1 MINAELGNADFIS
14 DFDGLKISAV
24 VSIPNET
31 IRGIVQ
37 IVHGMN
43 EHKERYFDFMDY
55 LAGKGFICA
64 IHDNRGHGGS
74 IKNPED
80 LGFMYRNGGE
90 GFVEDIAQF
99 NRIVR
104 NMCIP
109 ALPCFLIGHSM
120 GSLGARCF
128 LKKYDTYIDG
138 IIVSGSPSY
147 NRYSGIVSRFEA
159 SVLAGYSERYRCHK
173 IAKISE
179 KVFNRGLGDIPHS
192 WICTQ
197 KDVVYKFNAD
207 PLCSFTYTL
216 NGYRA
221 VLYLIHETYN
231 KNGGWEVKNPQLPI
245 RFVSGADD
253 TVMVSERDFKKSVH
267 FLRERGY
274 RNISYKLFDGMRHEI
289 LNEKNNQ
296 AVYMEIE
303 KTLYSWIAEIDKK
316 QKG

>member
-1 MINAELGNADFIS
+1 MINAELQDASFIS
-14 DFDGLKISAV
+14 NFDGLKISAV
-24 VSIPNET
+24 VAIPNEVV
-31 IRGIVQ
+31 RGIVQ

-55 LAGKGFICA
+55 LAGEGFLCA

-74 IKNPED
+74 VRSPED
-80 LGFMYRNGGE
+80 LGFMYTNGGE

-99 NRIVR
+99 NMIVR
-104 NMCIP
+104 NMCTP
-109 ALPCFLIGHSM
+109 VPPCFLIGHSM

-138 IIVSGSPSY
+138 IILSGSPSY
-147 NRYSGIVSRFEA
+147 NMYSGIVSRVESAVFA
-159 SVLAGYSERYRCHK
+159 KYSERYRCRK
-173 IAKISE
+173 IAKISD
-179 KVFNRGLGDIPHS
+179 KIFNRGLGDVPHS

-197 KDVVYKFNAD
+197 EDVVYKFNAD

-231 KNGGWEVKNPQLPI
+231 RHGGWEVKNPKLPI

-253 TVMVSERDFKKSVH
+253 AVMVSERDFIKSVH
-267 FLRERGY
+267 FLRDRGY
-274 RNISYKLFDGMRHEI
+274 TSISYKLFDGMRHEI

-296 AVYMEIE
+296 AVYRDIV
-303 KTLYSWIAEIDKK
+303 KTLSSWIAGINNR

>member
-1 MINAELGNADFIS
+1 MLNAELKNTSFIS

-24 VSIPNET
+24 IAVPNDRIIGT
-31 IRGIVQ
+31 VQ

-55 LAGKGFICA
+55 LAGEGFLCA
-64 IHDNRGHGGS
+64 VHDNRGHGAS
-74 IKNPED
+74 IKSPED
-80 LGFMYRNGGE
+80 LGFMYSNGGE

-104 NMCIP
+104 REYP
-109 ALPCFLIGHSM
+109 DLPCFLIGHSM

-138 IIVSGSPSY
+138 IILSGSPSY
-147 NRYSGIVSRFEA
+147 NRYSGIVRKVESF
-159 SVLAGYSERYRCHK
+159 VLAGYSERYRCHK
-173 IAKISE
+173 IAEISE
-179 KVFNRGLGDIPHS
+179 RVFNRGLGDIPHS

-197 KDVVYKFNAD
+197 KEVVDKFNSD

-221 VLYLIHETYN
+221 VLYLIHETYH

-253 TVMVSERDFKKSVH
+253 SVMVSERDFIKSVH
-267 FLRERGY
+267 FLRDRGY
-274 RNISYKLFDGMRHEI
+274 RSISYKLFDGMRHEI

-296 AVYMEIE
+296 AVYRDIV
-303 KTLYSWIAEIDKK
+303 KTLSSWIAGINNR